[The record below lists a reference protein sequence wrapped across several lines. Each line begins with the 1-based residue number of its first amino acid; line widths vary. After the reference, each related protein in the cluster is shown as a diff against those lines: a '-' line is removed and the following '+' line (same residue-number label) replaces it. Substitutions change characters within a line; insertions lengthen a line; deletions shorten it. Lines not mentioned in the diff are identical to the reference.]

1 MLFLLRPHRLLRYIN
16 KTYSKKCRRYSDSK
30 RTTSITDKLKTGP
43 DLKDF
48 IIGSAEP
55 ILTQCPH
62 IPYLPENAQFTT
74 KKKVFFDVYG
84 CQMNLNDTE
93 IVWSILKK
101 EGFEKTEIEEE
112 ADIFL
117 VMTCAIREGA
127 ESKIWHRLDHLR
139 GIKRRALAKNKKKA
153 VRIGI
158 LGCMAERLKE
168 KLIEKEKA
176 VDIGEE
182 IQVIQNLDSLF
193 LICFHH
199 FHYQTL
205 QPKTGLF
212 LQWLVQIAT
221 ETCPDSWRSQRV
233 DKQL

>member
-1 MLFLLRPHRLLRYIN
+1 MFSLRWFTLLTKQYLYPSYLCRCNSN
-16 KTYSKKCRRYSDSK
+16 KTRLDLKE
-30 RTTSITDKLKTGP
+30 KLKKGP

-48 IIGSAEP
+48 ILASSGIKEP
-55 ILTQCPH
+55 TNLDPPE
-62 IPYLPENAQFTT
+62 IPYLSNVHKTETR
-74 KKKVFFDVYG
+74 KVFFDVYG

-101 EGFEKTEIEEE
+101 SGFQKTELEEE

-139 GIKRRALAKNKKKA
+139 GFKRRRAISKHNKKPVK
-153 VRIGI
+153 IGI

-176 VDIGEE
+176 VDVG
-182 IQVIQNLDSLF
+182 NFFKD
-193 LICFHH
+193 
-199 FHYQTL
+199 
-205 QPKTGLF
+205 
-212 LQWLVQIAT
+212 
-221 ETCPDSWRSQRV
+221 
-233 DKQL
+233 

>member
-1 MLFLLRPHRLLRYIN
+1 MLLLPRPHRLLRYIH
-16 KTYSKKCRRYSDSK
+16 KTVNKKCRCYSETK
-30 RTTSITDKLKTGP
+30 RLTSITDKLKTGP

-48 IIGSAEP
+48 ITGSNQA
-55 ILTQCPH
+55 ILTERPH
-62 IPYLPENAQFTT
+62 IPYLPDNVQFAT
-74 KKKVFFDVYG
+74 KRKVFFDVYG

-101 EGFEKTEIEEE
+101 EGFEKTEVEEE

-139 GIKRRALAKNKKKA
+139 GFKRRAMAKNKNKA
-153 VRIGI
+153 VKIGI

-176 VDIGEE
+176 VDIGKAKK
-182 IQVIQNLDSLF
+182 L
-193 LICFHH
+193 
-199 FHYQTL
+199 
-205 QPKTGLF
+205 
-212 LQWLVQIAT
+212 
-221 ETCPDSWRSQRV
+221 
-233 DKQL
+233 

>member
-1 MLFLLRPHRLLRYIN
+1 MFVLPRPLHLIRYI
-16 KTYSKKCRRYSDSK
+16 KGISYKKCRYYSNSK
-30 RTTSITDKLKTGP
+30 RVTSITDKLKSGP

-48 IIGSAEP
+48 ITGSAEP
-55 ILTQCPH
+55 ILTERPH
-62 IPYLPENAQFTT
+62 IPYLPDNIQFTT

-93 IVWSILKK
+93 IVWSILEK
-101 EGFEKTEIEEE
+101 EGFDKTEVEEE

-139 GIKRRALAKNKKKA
+139 GYKRRAMAKNKNKVVK
-153 VRIGI
+153 IGI

-176 VDIGEE
+176 VDIGKAYQETQK
-182 IQVIQNLDSLF
+182 IQSSV
-193 LICFHH
+193 
-199 FHYQTL
+199 
-205 QPKTGLF
+205 
-212 LQWLVQIAT
+212 
-221 ETCPDSWRSQRV
+221 
-233 DKQL
+233 

>member
-1 MLFLLRPHRLLRYIN
+1 MFSLRWSTLLTKQYLYPSYLCRCNSN
-16 KTYSKKCRRYSDSK
+16 KTRLDLKE
-30 RTTSITDKLKTGP
+30 KLKKGP

-48 IIGSAEP
+48 ILASSGIKEP
-55 ILTQCPH
+55 TNLDPPE
-62 IPYLPENAQFTT
+62 IPYLSNVHKTETR
-74 KKKVFFDVYG
+74 KVFFDVYG

-101 EGFEKTEIEEE
+101 SGFQKTELEEE

-139 GIKRRALAKNKKKA
+139 GFKRRRAISKHNKKPVK
-153 VRIGI
+153 IGI

-176 VDIGEE
+176 VDVG
-182 IQVIQNLDSLF
+182 NFFKD
-193 LICFHH
+193 
-199 FHYQTL
+199 
-205 QPKTGLF
+205 
-212 LQWLVQIAT
+212 
-221 ETCPDSWRSQRV
+221 
-233 DKQL
+233 